1 MESDK
6 MTKKTKTI
14 SIDSKLL
21 DWVNEQIQE
30 KRFAS
35 LSHAIDTAH
44 NEKKEKIRKGLR
56 LFFDRIHLKK
66 QCPI

>member
-14 SIDSKLL
+14 SIGSKLL

-35 LSHAIDTAH
+35 LSHAIEYAL
-44 NEKKEKIRKGLR
+44 NEQKKKSEKA
-56 LFFDRIHLKK
+56 
-66 QCPI
+66 